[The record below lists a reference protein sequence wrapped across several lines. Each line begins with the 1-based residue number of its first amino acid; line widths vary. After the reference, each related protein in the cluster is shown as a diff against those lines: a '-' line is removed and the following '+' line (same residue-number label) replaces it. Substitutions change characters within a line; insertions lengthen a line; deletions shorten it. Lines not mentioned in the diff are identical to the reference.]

1 MMSDTTLRSKTI
13 GGVGWSFAD
22 SGAKYGIS
30 FIVSIIL
37 ARLLGPDTY
46 GLIGIIMI
54 FTSFFSILVDGGFT
68 NAIIR
73 KQDANDVDYST
84 VFWTNLFLSLALSVT
99 LFFCAGYISEFFK
112 RPELVALT
120 RVMSS
125 IVILD
130 ALCIV
135 QRTKLTKKIDFKTQ
149 TIVSIISSS
158 ISGVVGIGMA
168 VSGLGVWSLAG
179 QQISSAFLNMIFLW
193 RANRWLP
200 EMIFSWQSFKEMWNF
215 GWKLMVSGIFN
226 TISNNIYGIVIGRK
240 FSAATLG
247 QYSRA
252 ESFAGLF
259 SRNITRIVSR
269 VSFTALCNIQD
280 EPMRFKSAFRE
291 IVRTTMFPTFTLML
305 GIAAVAKPLI
315 FILLGDKWTESAPF
329 LQIICLYLMLNPMQA
344 LNLNA
349 IQVMGRSDLTLYLNI
364 FKTIL
369 SAGPILLGI
378 FYNIYWMLF
387 GSMVLGYFSLY
398 LNTFFS
404 KKLFNYSMFDQIK
417 DIAPSLSLAFAM
429 AVPVYAMSYLP
440 ISAYIL
446 LPIQIIS
453 GGTISYLLFEKTQ
466 LSEYIEIKKLVFG
479 FVQRIKNN

>member
-1 MMSDTTLRSKTI
+1 MMSDTSLRSKTI
-13 GGVGWSFAD
+13 HGAGWTFAD

-37 ARLLGPDTY
+37 ARMLGPDTY

-54 FTSFFSILVDGGFT
+54 FTSFFSVLVDGGFT

-73 KQDANDVDYST
+73 KQDANEVDYST
-84 VFWTNLFLSLALSVT
+84 VFWTNLFFYLSLSLT
-99 LFFCAGYISEFFK
+99 FFFCAGYISEFFK
-112 RPELVALT
+112 RPELVSLI

-125 IVILD
+125 IVVID

-149 TIVSIISSS
+149 TIVTIISSS
-158 ISGVVGIGMA
+158 ISGFVGIGMA

-179 QQISSAFLNMIFLW
+179 QQISSSFLNMIFLW

-200 EMIFSWQSFKEMWNF
+200 KMIFSWQSFKEMWDF

-226 TISNNIYGIVIGRK
+226 TISKNIYGIVIGRK
-240 FSAATLG
+240 FSAAILG

-259 SRNITRIVSR
+259 SRNITNIVTR
-269 VSFTALCNIQD
+269 VSFPVLSSIQD
-280 EPMRFKSAFRE
+280 EPERLKSGVRR
-291 IVRTTMFPTFTLML
+291 IVRTTMLPTFILML
-305 GIAAVAKPLI
+305 GLAAVAKPLI
-315 FILLGDKWTESAPF
+315 FVLLGDKWTESASF
-329 LQIICLYLMLNPMQA
+329 LQIICLYLMLQPLQA

-349 IQVMGRSDLTLYLNI
+349 VVVMGRSDLTLYLNI
-364 FKTIL
+364 LKTTL

-378 FYNIYWMLF
+378 FFNIYWMLF

-404 KKLFNYSMFDQIK
+404 KKILNYSLLEQIK
-417 DIAPSLSLAFAM
+417 DIAPSLSLSLAM
-429 AVPVYAMSYLP
+429 AAPVYAMSYLS

-446 LPIQIIS
+446 LPIQIII
-453 GGTISYLLFEKTQ
+453 GGTIAYLLLEKTQ
-466 LSEYIEIKKLVFG
+466 LSEYIEIKKIVFG
-479 FVQRIKNN
+479 FVLRLKNH